1 MQVNGIAPGFVDNG
15 RKLWR
20 PHGAASIHFIGPNM
34 TAVTEEPGG
43 VSRRYDALAMSLHW
57 LTAILVLAAF
67 IMGPG
72 GSEHRVYS
80 SARDFDRQVHELLG
94 LTVFVLTLLRMAWKV
109 FAVEPATP
117 AMPRWMRVASKAVQ
131 GLLYLLLIATPVTA
145 VLGAWLEGHPLTFW
159 MLGEVPPMIA
169 EAHETGAVIAEIH
182 TWLGDAIIWL
192 AGLHAVAAVFHQ
204 WVLRDGLLQSMLPT
218 RWKLPF

>member
-1 MQVNGIAPGFVDNG
+1 MP
-15 RKLWR
+15 LL
-20 PHGAASIHFIGPNM
+20 
-34 TAVTEEPGG
+34 TEKPVG
-43 VSRRYDALAMSLHW
+43 VSNSYDSLAMSLHW

-72 GSEHRVYS
+72 GSEQRVYS
-80 SARDFDRQVHELLG
+80 VARDSDRLVHELLG
-94 LTVFVLTLLRMAWKV
+94 LSVFLLTVLRLAWQV
-109 FAVEPATP
+109 FAAEPVLP
-117 AMPRWMRVASKAVQ
+117 AMRRWMRVASKALQ
-131 GLLYLLLIATPVTA
+131 GLMYLLLIATPVTA

-169 EAHETGAVIAEIH
+169 EAHATGAVIAEIH

-192 AGLHAVAAVFHQ
+192 AGLHAAAAVFHQ
-204 WVLRDGLLQSMLPT
+204 WVLRDGLLQTMLPA